1 MDFNAVI
8 VNLGLLDG
16 EFAAQC
22 IANIKN
28 SPHHTKMQIAEQ
40 LPTHTNIPLFG
51 RTILEQQFMLLE
63 TLEQW
68 ENNFERQLL
77 EDGKQ
82 FVSVLSD
89 AADFSGFVYNK

>member
-1 MDFNAVI
+1 
-8 VNLGLLDG
+8 
-16 EFAAQC
+16 
-22 IANIKN
+22 
-28 SPHHTKMQIAEQ
+28 MQIAEQ
-40 LPTHTNIPLFG
+40 LPTHYRYSAFG

-89 AADFSGFVYNK
+89 AADFSGFCL

>member
-22 IANIKN
+22 IANINN
-28 SPHHTKMQIAEQ
+28 SIHHTKMQIAEQ
-40 LPTHTNIPLFG
+40 LLTHTDIPLFG